1 MAPQSSFQPTSSP
14 EIEITLST
22 EDIAPLYIPPRLQ
35 SDDDLAIQRLLAD
48 GPPSP
53 RSTRA
58 ALNAHGKNISCET
71 ALAMA
76 KKLAQLAED
85 QDTAT
90 KVQLRHT
97 RDDANVASQAHLETT
112 VYLKE
117 SLAKLKERL
126 AELEGHLSDP
136 NTGAPFLLA
145 PHCPPHFVENHG
157 LVPDFYIREDGMR
170 LLARYVRRVPG
181 TNLAQG
187 TLGGNDAR
195 IYSHELQ
202 ALPSIVSDT
211 PPDVLPHWF
220 LQSMV
225 ANQLAF
231 HFLVEAADALEDW
244 GLSADIQFYHDTN
257 VKLKEVQ
264 SSIRELQAQADTL
277 SIQRHAAHYR
287 LARADAG
294 MRLTSVEA
302 ISPFH
307 QEGSAEGGIRWGGK
321 ARGWAFGK

>member
-1 MAPQSSFQPTSSP
+1 MAPQSSFQSTPCP
-14 EIEITLST
+14 EVEIALST

-53 RSTRA
+53 RSARA
-58 ALNAHGKNISCET
+58 ALDAHGTNISRET

-85 QDTAT
+85 RDAAT
-90 KVQLRHT
+90 KIQLR
-97 RDDANVASQAHLETT
+97 RAREDADIASQAHLETT
-112 VYLKE
+112 TYLEE

-126 AELEGHLSDP
+126 SELESHLSDP
-136 NTGAPFLLA
+136 NTGAAFLLA

-170 LLARYVRRVPG
+170 LLARYVRRIPG
-181 TNLAQG
+181 TNMAQG
-187 TLGGNDAR
+187 TLRGNDVR
-195 IYSHELQ
+195 VYTHELQ

-211 PPDVLPHWF
+211 PPDILPLWF
-220 LQSMV
+220 VQSMA
-225 ANQLAF
+225 ANQPAF
-231 HFLVEAADALEDW
+231 HFLIEAADALDDW
-244 GLSADIQFYHDTN
+244 GLSADIQYYHDTD
-257 VKLKEVQ
+257 VKLEEVQ
-264 SSIRELQAQADTL
+264 SSIHELQAEADTL
-277 SIQRHAAHYR
+277 AIQRRAAHYR

-294 MRLTSVEA
+294 MRLASVEA

-307 QEGSAEGGIRWGGK
+307 QEGSAEGGIRRGGK
-321 ARGWAFGK
+321 ARGRAFGK